1 MIPSVV
7 VRHFNPLASER
18 RDGWR
23 TSGLRTIHHF
33 NPLASERRDHRG
45 TPWYTMV
52 QISIHSPLR
61 GETKAQMAAEKYAAI
76 SIHSPLRGE
85 TANGHKNCLQRSF
98 ILHRSP
104 PHKSN
109 KRDFQQKKEPFR
121 RKKQHTLGAN
131 PSGIWCE
138 LTVRIK
144 ESTVHPPRER
154 AIRHSARP
162 YRDSG
167 CPAHR
172 NGRCR
177 APRPFRRESGA

>member
-1 MIPSVV
+1 METLKKYLIISI
-7 VRHFNPLASER
+7 HSPLR
-18 RDGWR
+18 GDTVGLTVNLWFR
-23 TSGLRTIHHF
+23 T
-33 NPLASERRDHRG
+33 
-45 TPWYTMV
+45 
-52 QISIHSPLR
+52 ISIHSPLR
-61 GETKAQMAAEKYAAI
+61 GETALSASLREMAKI

>member
-1 MIPSVV
+1 MPLDLS
-7 VRHFNPLASER
+7 HFNPLASER
-18 RDGWR
+18 RDP
-23 TSGLRTIHHF
+23 GLFARAIF
-33 NPLASERRDHRG
+33 AYL
-45 TPWYTMV
+45 
-52 QISIHSPLR
+52 ISIHSPLR
-61 GETKAQMAAEKYAAI
+61 GETNTAFETAGYSAI

-85 TANGHKNCLQRSF
+85 TANSHKNCLQRSF
-98 ILHRSP
+98 ILYRSP

-121 RKKQHTLGAN
+121 RKKRHTSSAN
-131 PSGIWCE
+131 PSGIWCK

>member
-1 MIPSVV
+1 M
-7 VRHFNPLASER
+7 PLDLSR
-18 RDGWR
+18 
-23 TSGLRTIHHF
+23 
-33 NPLASERRDHRG
+33 
-45 TPWYTMV
+45 
-52 QISIHSPLR
+52 ISIHSPLR
-61 GETKAQMAAEKYAAI
+61 GETHGATTSRTRREI